1 MITKGIAD
9 VHIKKM
15 VWYVELERVCTVIYY
30 TKLPTAFFAVY

>member
-15 VWYVELERVCTVIYY
+15 VSYIELERVCTVM
-30 TKLPTAFFAVY
+30 